1 MHEVSLMI
9 KDYMIKDYD
18 SLSKSLNNI
27 DNRIKFEEWLLQ
39 NFSPD
44 MASSSEFAWQCRVLS
59 LICTKIG
66 KDSTASVDSQKKE
79 DVHLADLISKTDSS
93 ATENQEIA
101 VKLSDLFKRQF
112 PSSSEHVLDVAQIH
126 AEIHAANL
134 PVTCLALL
142 KKMQKYPD
150 FNFKMIFKQAINHK
164 NFSMVKTLAEEMPD
178 EFKVEL
184 EALAYS
190 PNTNLEKL
198 KFIVPAAPDVYKTYL
213 TNEDSY
219 GELPVAWAVVNHELK
234 VIEFIA
240 EFAPDVLT
248 VKNDAGDTPFFLA
261 VKQNELDR
269 ARVIAK
275 AIPNALIENSEDAGK
290 LLSIA
295 AAKNNYK
302 MFQVMFEASPASF
315 KNPLI
320 KQKEDIARLFVKAAK
335 DHDAEMVKFILKA
348 ALDAFKTD
356 NMMQKQ
362 FNIAFN
368 LAVQQ
373 NNLEMVKCMFDA
385 AEEQSK
391 KSMVVMDDYCTPLHI
406 AVENNNLE
414 MLRFLLETA
423 PEEFKRAS
431 LITKKYTNLEDTPLS
446 LALKKNNFELMK
458 FLIKA
463 NPDAV
468 NVIRHDGKSFLT
480 ILKSKRPEN
489 YHEILKLLKNN
500 LEFTQHHKEYIY
512 RIALGH
518 AWHIGGT
525 SSLIKKG
532 SGARPASMDLEGH
545 FAPEW
550 FHLMNKDFDGLKEH
564 YPDLFGTNQAALL
577 KHLFDSGA
585 NVNFYTTKESV
596 ERIQA
601 GLPVVLNTGFAGHAV
616 NVLIWGDQF
625 VLCNRGGERRQSIE
639 VYHFN
644 PANMDEETI
653 EKIRAVSSENPSNYR
668 ELFFTTLP
676 NKLAFVQN
684 ELDHLMEAA
693 HSLPAQIVG
702 NCSFVSAITSI
713 YAFMLLGNVRGIDE
727 QGCFV
732 NQEPGSKQQLEEGI
746 KETVAGYQT
755 WLSHLQISLLENSI
769 RYLTESDKT
778 YIPDHQLIKTVLR
791 TAHLLPL
798 DAFGQAR
805 LNQLTTKYIGSL
817 EPTAQ
822 TQMETDLIFWKTLSK
837 QPLFS

>member
-1 MHEVSLMI
+1 MNEFSLMI
-9 KDYMIKDYD
+9 KDYMVKDYD
-18 SLSKSLNNI
+18 SLSKNLDNI
-27 DNRIKFEEWLLQ
+27 DNRIKFEKWLLQ

-44 MASSSEFAWQCRVLS
+44 AASSSEVAWQCRVLS

-79 DVHLADLISKTDSS
+79 DVHLADLISKTDASI
-93 ATENQEIA
+93 TENQKITD
-101 VKLSDLFKRQF
+101 KLSDLFKLQF
-112 PSSSEHVLDVAQIH
+112 PSSSEHVLDLAQIH
-126 AEIHAANL
+126 AQIHAANL

-150 FNFKMIFKQAINHK
+150 FNFKMIFTQAINHK

-184 EALAYS
+184 EALAYK
-190 PNTNLEKL
+190 PNSNLEKL

-213 TNEDSY
+213 TNENSY
-219 GELPVAWAVVNHELK
+219 GELPVAWAVLNHELK

-240 EFAPDVLT
+240 EIAPDTLK
-248 VKNDAGDTPFFLA
+248 VKNDAGHTPFFLA
-261 VKQNELDR
+261 VMENDLEK

-275 AIPNALIENSEDAGK
+275 AAPDTLIENSEDAGK
-290 LLSIA
+290 LLSTA
-295 AAKNNYK
+295 TKNNNYK
-302 MFQVMFEASPASF
+302 MFQLLLEASPASF
-315 KNPLI
+315 QEPLI
-320 KQKEDIARLFVKAAK
+320 KQKEDIARLFLKAVK
-335 DHDAEMVKFILKA
+335 DNNAEMVKFILKA
-348 ALDAFKTD
+348 APDTFKTD
-356 NMMQKQ
+356 DKMQKQ

-368 LAVQQ
+368 LAVQK
-373 NNLEMVKCMFDA
+373 NYLEMVKCMFEA

-391 KSMVVMDDYCTPLHI
+391 KSMVVMDDIYTPLHI
-406 AVENNNLE
+406 ALENNNLE
-414 MLRFLLETA
+414 MLRFFLETA

-431 LITKKYTNLEDTPLS
+431 LITKKYTNLDDTPLS
-446 LALKKNNFELMK
+446 QALKKNNFELMK
-458 FLIKA
+458 FLIKV

-468 NVIRHDGKSFLT
+468 NVLRHDGKSFIT

-489 YHEILKLLKNN
+489 YHEMLKLIKNN
-500 LEFTQHHKEYIY
+500 LELTQHYKEYIY
-512 RIALGH
+512 RSALGH

-525 SSLIKKG
+525 SSLIKEG
-532 SGARPASMDLEGH
+532 SGARLVSMNLEGH
-545 FAPEW
+545 FANEW

-564 YPDLFGTNQAALL
+564 YPDLFGKDQSALL

-585 NVNFYTTKESV
+585 NENFYTTKERV

-601 GLPVVLNTGFAGHAV
+601 GLPVVLNTGFAGHVV

-625 VLCNRGGERRQSIE
+625 VLCNRGGEKRKSIE

-653 EKIRAVSSENPSNYR
+653 EKISAASAENASNYR
-668 ELFFTTLP
+668 ELFFTILP
-676 NKLAFVQN
+676 NKLAFFQN

-693 HSLPAQIVG
+693 HSLPDQIVG

-746 KETVAGYQT
+746 KKTVAGYQT
-755 WLSHLQISLLENSI
+755 WLSHLQISFLERSI
-769 RYLTESDKT
+769 RYLTESDNA

-798 DAFGQAR
+798 DALGQAR

-817 EPTAQ
+817 EPAAQ
-822 TQMETDLIFWKTLSK
+822 SQMETDLIFWKTLSK
-837 QPLFS
+837 QPLYS